1 LQEDKV
7 MWYNVTEPLD
17 ENEIVNDDEDV
28 DSQDEDP
35 IDHEDGGEGF
45 PSNTN
50 NDLKDEYA

>member
-1 LQEDKV
+1 

-35 IDHEDGGEGF
+35 INHEDGGEGF

>member
-1 LQEDKV
+1 
-7 MWYNVTEPLD
+7 M
-17 ENEIVNDDEDV
+17 NDDEDV

-35 IDHEDGGEGF
+35 IDHEDGSEGF